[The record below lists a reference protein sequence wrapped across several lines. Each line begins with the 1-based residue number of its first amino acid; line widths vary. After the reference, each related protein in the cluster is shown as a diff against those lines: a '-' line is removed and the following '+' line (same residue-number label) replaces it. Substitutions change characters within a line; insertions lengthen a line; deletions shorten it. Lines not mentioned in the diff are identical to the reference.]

1 MLDSYPL
8 NIVILA
14 AGKGTRM
21 HSTTPKV
28 LHKLAGTS
36 LLGHVIN
43 TAESLQ
49 PSKIIVVYGYGGESV
64 PLAFSDKNITWVKQ
78 TEQLGT
84 GHAVQQTVA
93 YLDAEATTLILL
105 GDVPLVSAE
114 RCKVL
119 AKAAHGQLALLT
131 VIKPE
136 PK

>member
-49 PSKIIVVYGYGGESV
+49 PSKIIVVYGYGGDAV
-64 PLAFSDKNITWVKQ
+64 PQAFAGKNITWVKQ

-84 GHAVQQTVA
+84 GHAVQQTVP
-93 YLDAEATTLILL
+93 YLDTDATTLILL
-105 GDVPLVSAE
+105 GDVPLVNDD
-114 RCKVL
+114 RCK
-119 AKAAHGQLALLT
+119 AL
-131 VIKPE
+131 VE
-136 PK
+136 